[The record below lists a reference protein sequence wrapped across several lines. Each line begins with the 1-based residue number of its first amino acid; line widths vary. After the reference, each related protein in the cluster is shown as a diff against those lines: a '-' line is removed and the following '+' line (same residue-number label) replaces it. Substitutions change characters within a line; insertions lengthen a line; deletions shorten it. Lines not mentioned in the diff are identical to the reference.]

1 MEMIY
6 SIHICSQINFCN
18 NSHAIHHFH
27 ELTGPFP
34 YFNAEGHSLK
44 SLKAYF
50 LVFVFLERK
59 KSTFLHGDHVQIGV
73 FICSLV
79 PVPSGIV
86 HTKQMSMLFTYS
98 AIHFLGRIDFP
109 TTKKSRKSWIH
120 KGKNPET
127 LASALQMYWYIALLP
142 WNDIISFFFAPVESS
157 WKKSLQVSW
166 TGGVWN
172 AVSSPFANRW
182 SQRYLDLVE
191 KIGTASSYRDLT
203 RIFMSN
209 VANSKGGNPVVS
221 G

>member
-6 SIHICSQINFCN
+6 SIHICSEINFCN

-34 YFNAEGHSLK
+34 YLTAEGHSLE

-142 WNDIISFFFAPVESS
+142 WNDIISFFSHQWNPPGKNPFKFLELAEFETPF
-157 WKKSLQVSW
+157 LHLLRTDGARDTW
-166 TGGVWN
+166 TLLKRLELRQ
-172 AVSSPFANRW
+172 A
-182 SQRYLDLVE
+182 
-191 KIGTASSYRDLT
+191 IGTSHVFSCQ
-203 RIFMSN
+203 M
-209 VANSKGGNPVVS
+209 
-221 G
+221 

>member
-1 MEMIY
+1 MLIFRGVRCFLLYLLLVLTFTTLTDKTLSLCQFYCGAIGSLGSGNDTGKQTGNFGNADGNMEMIY
-6 SIHICSQINFCN
+6 SIHICSEINFCN
-18 NSHAIHHFH
+18 NWHAIHHFH

-127 LASALQMYWYIALLP
+127 LASALQMY
-142 WNDIISFFFAPVESS
+142 
-157 WKKSLQVSW
+157 
-166 TGGVWN
+166 
-172 AVSSPFANRW
+172 
-182 SQRYLDLVE
+182 
-191 KIGTASSYRDLT
+191 
-203 RIFMSN
+203 
-209 VANSKGGNPVVS
+209 
-221 G
+221 